1 MPHNAIETLS
11 CDMKPAI
18 RLQGL
23 TLALLLMLI
32 ACSPSRR
39 VVIDNRLGVKAEVAW
54 GLQAERTP
62 ARPFAVPGVDTLYTM
77 LDAEG
82 RGRKSGLMF
91 GEGRWNV
98 NELDRL
104 TSRLV
109 FIEVRGADSSYFRVS
124 GRDTIR
130 QLLED
135 GIRVP
140 SRSEIRIRVE

>member
-1 MPHNAIETLS
+1 MVYKFLWLILS
-11 CDMKPAI
+11 LFIFQSCTPA
-18 RLQGL
+18 
-23 TLALLLMLI
+23 
-32 ACSPSRR
+32 RR
-39 VVIDNRLGVKAEVAW
+39 IVIDNRTGVEAQVAW
-54 GLQAERTP
+54 GLQAERGP
-62 ARPFAVPGVDTLYTM
+62 SASPYRPFTNPEVDTLYTQ

-82 RGRKSGLMF
+82 RGKKSGLMF
-91 GEGRWNV
+91 GEGRWDV

-135 GIRVP
+135 GLRVP
-140 SRSEIRIRVE
+140 ARREIRITVE